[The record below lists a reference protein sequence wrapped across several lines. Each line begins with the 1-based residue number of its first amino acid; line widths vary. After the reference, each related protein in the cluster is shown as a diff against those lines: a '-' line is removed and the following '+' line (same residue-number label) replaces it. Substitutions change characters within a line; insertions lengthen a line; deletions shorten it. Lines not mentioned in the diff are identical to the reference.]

1 MARIL
6 LYGMNFSPE
15 PVGIGRYSGEIATFL
30 AQAGHDVTVVTTPPH
45 YPGWNVARPYRAWR
59 WSREKKGA
67 VEIIRCPIVVRR
79 RMGGVWRLV
88 APLSFALSSLPVVV
102 SAILV
107 RRPDVV
113 LCVEPTLFAAP
124 AALAAARLVGARSV
138 LHVQDLEI
146 DAAFAVGHLR
156 GRLFQRLA
164 AGFERL
170 LMRRFDRLVAISAAM
185 RDRIL
190 AKGVRPERVALIR
203 NWVDLGE
210 IRPLGRPSLYRAE
223 LGLPAGE
230 KVALYAGSI
239 GSKQALDVVLDAAEA
254 LRNEPGPT
262 FVIAGDGPAK
272 DRLVLRY
279 GALPNVRFLPIQ
291 PEERLCELLN
301 LADIHVLPQHGG
313 IADLVLPSKLG
324 GMLASGKRLVVTA
337 DPGTELHDF
346 LDGVATLVPA
356 GDSAAL
362 AGALRNLLRAGP
374 HDGAAVRQR
383 AAGLSKEDC
392 LRQFEQVVTSPAAVP
407 VAAGRS
413 VTHSTI
419 AP

>member
-15 PVGIGRYSGEIATFL
+15 PVGIGRYSGEIATYL
-30 AQAGHDVTVVTTPPH
+30 AKAGHDVAVVTTPPH
-45 YPGWNVARPYRAWR
+45 YPGWAVSPPHHAGR
-59 WSREKKGA
+59 WSRERESG
-67 VEIIRCPIVVRR
+67 VDVSRCPVAVRR
-79 RMGGVWRLV
+79 KMGGIWRVL

-102 SAILV
+102 WTILR

-124 AALAAARLVGARSV
+124 AALAAAKLVGARSV

-146 DAAFAVGHLR
+146 DAAFAVGHLK
-156 GRLFQRLA
+156 GRRLQRFA
-164 AGFERL
+164 ASFERV
-170 LMRRFDRLVAISAAM
+170 LMRRFDRVVAISVAM
-185 RDRIL
+185 RDRVL
-190 AKGVRPERVALIR
+190 DKGVRPERATLIR

-223 LGLPAGE
+223 LGLSADRT
-230 KVALYAGSI
+230 VVLYAGSI
-239 GSKQALDVVLDAAEA
+239 GSKQALEVVLDAAEA
-254 LRNEPGPT
+254 LQGEPALT

-272 DRLVLRY
+272 DRLVARY

-291 PEERLCELLN
+291 PEARLCELLN

-324 GMLASGKRLVVTA
+324 GMLASGKRLLVTA
-337 DPGTELHDF
+337 DPGTELHGF

-356 GDSAAL
+356 GDSRGL
-362 AGALRNLLRAGP
+362 ADALRVLVRAGP
-374 HDGAAVRQR
+374 HDGASERER
-383 AAGLSKEDC
+383 ASGLSKEDC
-392 LRQFEQVVTSPAAVP
+392 LGQFEQVLIGPWTPRLPASPAA
-407 VAAGRS
+407 A
-413 VTHSTI
+413 HSTI